1 MKRIAAPHNITG
13 ALEHKSPRSLGA
25 LAVALFLGATLLRFY
40 SSPEFSFSF
49 LYLIPVSFAAWF
61 LSTGSG
67 LFMSLASTCALVI
80 FDLEIPGRYRS
91 REIAFWDLVMNL
103 GIFFFFVYVL
113 GEVKSLYRREQE
125 QSHHDPLTGL
135 LNRRGFSEALDLE
148 AERMRRTERP
158 LTVAYL
164 DLDNFKQVNDQ
175 HGHAA
180 GDALLRT
187 VSRAMLA
194 NIRGMD
200 VVARLGGDEFCLLL
214 PESGG
219 DAAHAAVGKLEQR
232 LHEEVA
238 AAGWPVTFSI
248 GAVTFE
254 TAENSADQ
262 MMERADQLMYRA
274 KQGGKNRTEFANVT
288 GQRQPQAG

>member
-1 MKRIAAPHNITG
+1 MKRIFAPPNITG
-13 ALEHKSPRSLGA
+13 ALEQRSPRSLGA
-25 LAVALFLGATLLRFY
+25 LAVALFLAVTLLRFY

-61 LSTGSG
+61 LSTGNG

-80 FDLEIPGRYRS
+80 FDLESPGRYPS
-91 REIAFWDLVMNL
+91 RELAFWDLVMNL

-113 GEVKSLYRREQE
+113 GEVKTLYRREQE

-135 LNRRGFSEALDLE
+135 LNRRAFCEALELE
-148 AERMRRTERP
+148 AERMRRTKHP
-158 LTVAYL
+158 LTLAYL
-164 DLDNFKQVNDQ
+164 DLDNFKQVNDRQ
-175 HGHAA
+175 GHAA

-187 VSRAMLA
+187 VSRGMLA
-194 NIRGMD
+194 NVRGMD

-219 DAAHAAVGKLEQR
+219 DASRAALGKLQER
-232 LHEEVA
+232 LREEVV
-238 AAGWPVTFSI
+238 AAGWPITFSI

-254 TAENSADQ
+254 SAENSADQ
-262 MMERADQLMYRA
+262 MLERADRVMYRA
-274 KQGGKNRTEFANVT
+274 KQSGKNRTEFTVVAAS
-288 GQRQPQAG
+288 RQPQAR

>member
-1 MKRIAAPHNITG
+1 
-13 ALEHKSPRSLGA
+13 
-25 LAVALFLGATLLRFY
+25 
-40 SSPEFSFSF
+40 
-49 LYLIPVSFAAWF
+49 
-61 LSTGSG
+61 
-67 LFMSLASTCALVI
+67 MSLASTCALVI

-113 GEVKSLYRREQE
+113 GEVKSLYHREQE

-175 HGHAA
+175 HGHAE

-187 VSRAMLA
+187 VSRAMLS

-214 PESGG
+214 PESG
-219 DAAHAAVGKLEQR
+219 DEAARAALGKLEQR

-238 AAGWPVTFSI
+238 AAGWPVTFSV

-254 TAENSADQ
+254 SAEHSADQ

-274 KQGGKNRTEFANVT
+274 KQAGKNRTQFATV
-288 GQRQPQAG
+288 AGAREPRAG